1 MGRGEG
7 GVTKNQYRGEDCLK
21 RGGALEQF
29 GNLRGLDKKEGG
41 GVMLLRVVD
50 IPMHTMSHFIF
61 ISFQIFLKINHS
73 CLEKVIAQL
82 LYIVT
87 FTIINL

>member
-29 GNLRGLDKKEGG
+29 GNLRGLDKKERGEG
-41 GVMLLRVVD
+41 DAFESG
-50 IPMHTMSHFIF
+50 
-61 ISFQIFLKINHS
+61 
-73 CLEKVIAQL
+73 
-82 LYIVT
+82 
-87 FTIINL
+87 